1 MRIQRQG
8 MGENMNSDM
17 TLGRAFNSLND
28 EQAAAL
34 DDLGEST
41 IGEMASR
48 FGVSLRT
55 LRFYE
60 DRKLLRPRREGN
72 SRIYGAGDRMR
83 LQMIIKGKQLGFTLT
98 EISELIGAQDATEDF
113 EQKLQPQQ
121 IVTQIDHLE
130 RQRREIEAAISRLRA
145 THARLTTMAPEHRAA
160 S

>member
-1 MRIQRQG
+1 
-8 MGENMNSDM
+8 MNPDM
-17 TLGRAFNSLND
+17 TLGRVLNSLTEEHAANSD
-28 EQAAAL
+28 EQ
-34 DDLGEST
+34 GEST
-41 IGEMASR
+41 IGELASQ

-72 SRIYGAGDRMR
+72 SRIYGPGDRMR

-98 EISELIGAQDATEDF
+98 EIGELIGAQDQTEDF

-130 RQRREIEAAISRLRA
+130 RQRREIEAAITRLRA
-145 THARLTTMAPEHRAA
+145 THARLVNVAPEHRIAV
-160 S
+160 